1 MHCRRSSLLSKN
13 GAWGACVRRQKL
25 KRNHSRADL
34 PIVPGRRRWQRRR
47 TGNHD
52 RCGGHRPAL
61 STLGSNTVGGLR
73 RSLQRGTQKA
83 WAEDRGIGSTE
94 SKPELSTADRGL
106 VAPLSRSI
114 AWRSRGRCASAQRRG
129 ERITTPLPDSI
140 RNFAD
145 RENINPAR
153 PEDFPCLAI

>member
-1 MHCRRSSLLSKN
+1 MDCRRSSLLSKN
-13 GAWGACVRRQKL
+13 GAWGACVFQKL

-61 STLGSNTVGGLR
+61 STLDRIPSVDCA

-83 WAEDRGIGSTE
+83 SAEDRGIGSTE
-94 SKPELSTADRGL
+94 SKPELSTADRGP
-106 VAPLSRSI
+106 VAAFSLDPLEISRALRVSSASRRRI
-114 AWRSRGRCASAQRRG
+114 A
-129 ERITTPLPDSI
+129 TPLPDSN

-145 RENINPAR
+145 RESINPAR
-153 PEDFPCLAI
+153 SEDFPCLAI